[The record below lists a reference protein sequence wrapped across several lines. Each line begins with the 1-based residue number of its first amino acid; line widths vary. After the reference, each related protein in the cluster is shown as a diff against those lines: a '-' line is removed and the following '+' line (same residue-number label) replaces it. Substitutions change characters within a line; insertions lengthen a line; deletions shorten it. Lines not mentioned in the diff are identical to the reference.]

1 MRSINRHINRALC
14 TQSSKVQNLIIFR
27 YLRIYSLKQHTPGG
41 WVIVLALWPKDVCFI
56 FTQLLDFLSWLL
68 LYLLFSKLCKSS
80 LEVDKVLWAR
90 LKRYSWSNCYLLFV
104 SKTFC
109 NTLWLIVKD
118 KKKLTSMIVFLA
130 SSLKLL
136 SNCHEVY
143 IARLSMW
150 QPQQSKADNP

>member
-1 MRSINRHINRALC
+1 MHKVDAMRNY
-14 TQSSKVQNLIIFR
+14 LI
-27 YLRIYSLKQHTPGG
+27 LL
-41 WVIVLALWPKDVCFI
+41 WIVLALWPKDVCFI

-109 NTLWLIVKD
+109 NTLWFIVKD
-118 KKKLTSMIVFLA
+118 KKSWQVWLFFLLPRLNSFLIVMKFILRGCQCDNLNNLRLA
-130 SSLKLL
+130 IRRMY
-136 SNCHEVY
+136 H
-143 IARLSMW
+143 
-150 QPQQSKADNP
+150 